1 MIHIKPMF
9 CDANAVI
16 LKMGTQYGKTAE
28 LELKESVCS
37 CVCVL
42 AYSESSGL
50 LLAVCNCVTGGV
62 LAVCNCITGGVL
74 AICVTCSVL
83 AGWNCV
89 TVFWLY
95 VPV

>member
-1 MIHIKPMF
+1 MF
-9 CDANAVI
+9 V
-16 LKMGTQYGKTAE
+16 
-28 LELKESVCS
+28 

-42 AYSESSGL
+42 AYSKSSGL
-50 LLAVCNCVTGGV
+50 YLAVCNCVTGGV

-83 AGWNCV
+83 AGCNCV